1 MIHGK
6 SFAAV
11 SFTWVEQ
18 ATCFD
23 ALAFIVVISPTAT
36 TTHSEPTS
44 LKRCAMSPHL
54 QRAEPKQYLPRPGR
68 VCAMLRG
75 LNREDK

>member
-1 MIHGK
+1 MCLKRSAFVIHGK

-18 ATCFD
+18 PAFFD
-23 ALAFIVVISPTAT
+23 ALAFIVVTSPTAT

-44 LKRCAMSPHL
+44 LKR
-54 QRAEPKQYLPRPGR
+54 
-68 VCAMLRG
+68 
-75 LNREDK
+75 

>member
-1 MIHGK
+1 MWFQRSAVVMHGR

-18 ATCFD
+18 PAFFD
-23 ALAFIVVISPTAT
+23 ALAFIVVTSPTAT

-44 LKRCAMSPHL
+44 LKR
-54 QRAEPKQYLPRPGR
+54 
-68 VCAMLRG
+68 
-75 LNREDK
+75 